1 MEITPGLKKFIT
13 ENLLPIRTLPE
24 PVRNTLLAAIE
35 SEVQPAQ
42 HVLFQCG
49 DKEGDVYYLLAG
61 KVRLQTADGQTTIL
75 EPGMDEA
82 AYPLS
87 NMLPR
92 RYTVTVMQ
100 AAQFLRI
107 DRAIFQEATGAEGG
121 KVDDGDAADG
131 MSEVEDLDWM
141 TSLLQSQ
148 IFTKIP
154 MESIPQIFSLF
165 EEFVTKK
172 GETIIRQGDTGDYYF
187 IIKEGVFRVLRKGKN
202 KKEFLL
208 AQLREG
214 DGFGEEA
221 LIGNIP
227 RNASV
232 VSEADGKLLRISKK
246 HFLSLIRDPT
256 IEMLPFAEAMNRVK
270 QGSILIDARFP
281 EEFQS
286 AALPASR
293 NCPLD
298 TLRIQ
303 MKKLDPQGQYI
314 VCCDDGTR
322 SSIAAFL
329 LLEHGFNVNCI
340 QDGIGGHLGPKTSRP
355 AKGTKKQGA
364 GHAATGSAGSAPT
377 KPVQRS
383 GKSEAYNAEAIAESL
398 LSKRANMED
407 LSRALSEV
415 LSNVYS
421 QLEQAL
427 REKSEAEIAKQ
438 IAESK
443 LENILHGLKG
453 PRDS

>member
-1 MEITPGLKKFIT
+1 MEITPGLKKYIT
-13 ENLLPIRTLPE
+13 ENLLPFRTLPE
-24 PVRNTLLAAIE
+24 PALNSLLAAIE
-35 SEVQPAQ
+35 TEVQPAQ

-61 KVRLQTADGQTTIL
+61 KVRLETEEGQATFL

-92 RYTVTVMQ
+92 RYTVTVTQ
-100 AAQFLRI
+100 PAQFLRF
-107 DRAIFQEATGAEGG
+107 DRTVFQEATGAEGG
-121 KVDDGDAADG
+121 KTDDGGAADDL
-131 MSEVEDLDWM
+131 SEAEDLDWM

-154 MESIPQIFSLF
+154 MERIPQIFSLF
-165 EEFVTKK
+165 EEVGTEK

-187 IIKEGVFRVLRKGKN
+187 IIKEGVYHVLRKGKN

-232 VSEADGKLLRISKK
+232 VSEAEGKLLRISKK

-256 IEMLPFAEAMNRVK
+256 IEMLSFAEAMNRVK
-270 QGSILIDARFP
+270 QGANLIDVRFP

-286 AALPASR
+286 VALPGSR

-298 TLRIQ
+298 TLRIE
-303 MKKLDPQGQYI
+303 MKKMEPQGQYI
-314 VCCDDGTR
+314 VCCDNGTR

-340 QDGIGGHLGPKTSRP
+340 QDGIGGHLGPGAGRP
-355 AKGTKKQGA
+355 AKGTKKRDA
-364 GHAATGSAGSAPT
+364 VHAATGSAGSAPPA
-377 KPVQRS
+377 KPVQRR
-383 GKSEAYNAEAIAESL
+383 GKSGSYNAEAIAKSL

-443 LENILHGLKG
+443 LENILHGLQG
-453 PRDS
+453 PE